1 MIKVV
6 LKYSGAHKWCLWVQV
21 CLKYS
26 VPYICDIIWMTPIAC
41 YLPSPLPLPP
51 SLYSLPLSPPPHSL
65 LLYHFS
71 PTSQLQSKHSLHP
84 LTFYLPP
91 PPPRII
97 LNTFFIHLY
106 LNPTILAIFP
116 YHPMRHIGRI
126 PSKVL
131 LVRLQRTASF
141 RCTL

>member
-51 SLYSLPLSPPPHSL
+51 SLYSLPLSPPHSL

-71 PTSQLQSKHSLHP
+71 PTSQLQPMHSLHP

-91 PPPRII
+91 PP
-97 LNTFFIHLY
+97 LY

-116 YHPMRHIGRI
+116 YHPMRHIDRI

-141 RCTL
+141 RF

>member
-51 SLYSLPLSPPPHSL
+51 SLYSLPLSLPPSL
-65 LLYHFS
+65 PS
-71 PTSQLQSKHSLHP
+71 PLP
-84 LTFYLPP
+84 FLTYLTGTAQALSAPSHLLPP
-91 PPPRII
+91 PPP
-97 LNTFFIHLY
+97 LY

-116 YHPMRHIGRI
+116 YHPMLHIDRI

-141 RCTL
+141 RF